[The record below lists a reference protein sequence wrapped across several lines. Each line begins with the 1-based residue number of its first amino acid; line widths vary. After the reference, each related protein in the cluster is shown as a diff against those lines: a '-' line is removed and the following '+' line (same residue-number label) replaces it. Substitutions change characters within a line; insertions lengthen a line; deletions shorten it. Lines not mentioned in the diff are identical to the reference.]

1 MASEIKVDTIVNA
14 GGDNDSGIDLATN
27 DNIKFNIA
35 GSQKAIIDATGNVGI
50 NSTTP
55 STYVDGSDGQT
66 LVLESA
72 GTERGAIVF
81 ASECTGGE
89 GEILGLINFTDTANS
104 STNKR
109 GAAIRGIRGSS
120 DTNPFLTF
128 TTANSEAM
136 RINSSGFVGIG
147 TTNPVNALHVNNS
160 GNTVFCLERSAKS
173 SGSGFAG
180 FNLEGNS
187 QLTISYDDGS
197 PLVIG
202 TASNPSTQAGFTE
215 HFRIANDGTLT
226 ATDTSIGSNSDE
238 RLKKNIA
245 DYTYDLE
252 KFKQYKPKTFDWKNP
267 STHNG
272 KTGNRGFL
280 AQDVKSIDEKW
291 VGELEITEK
300 NPDYNII
307 PDNVSLTSKL
317 GDKDTMYISVI
328 QQLITKV
335 ETLEARI
342 KKLEDG

>member
-14 GGDNDSGIDLATN
+14 GGDNDSGIDLSTN
-27 DNIKFNIA
+27 DNIKFDIA
-35 GSQKAIIDATGNVGI
+35 GSQKAIIDSSGNLAVGLSSGISSKLHVASEISLGPDGDNRLIIGSTSGGVGSIGQREAGSSNFSFMNFTGGNVGI
-50 NSTTP
+50 
-55 STYVDGSDGQT
+55 
-66 LVLESA
+66 
-72 GTERGAIVF
+72 GT
-81 ASECTGGE
+81 
-89 GEILGLINFTDTANS
+89 S
-104 STNKR
+104 S
-109 GAAIRGIRGSS
+109 
-120 DTNPFLTF
+120 
-128 TTANSEAM
+128 
-136 RINSSGFVGIG
+136 
-147 TTNPVNALHVNNS
+147 PVNALHVNNS
-160 GNTVFCLERSAKS
+160 ANLIFCLERSGKS

-187 QLTISYDDGS
+187 QLTISYDDGA

-245 DYTYDLE
+245 DYKYDLE

-328 QQLITKV
+328 QQLIDKV
-335 ETLEARI
+335 ETLES
-342 KKLEDG
+342 KVKTLEEK